1 MSGSPSENPERK
13 DKQSGR
19 VSLPAADLADGGI
32 KPFPSGT
39 HDPQAPS
46 AGWRWTV
53 FYRKYRIAAF
63 LLLPGLAGFAF
74 AWMIYPHPSDVRQLS
89 TPGIVDV
96 IINTKTSNDKI
107 RYSVI
112 RKASITSITLTAFAT
127 PKAADGK
134 LEVRLYLP
142 HGPHFRSC
150 NPPSCS
156 NERYFP
162 IYNDTLTYTKDQA
175 EITVQVNTST
185 LSGDANGEEAVAV
198 LPNLSY
204 KGEGQPSLGIQ
215 MTLAGA
221 NKYDWA
227 PLPAS
232 DTNTYGAS
240 WDEQLVNGQV
250 AARIVSGTNPTA
262 LQKTNRRTFE
272 AGLLI
277 GIAGGALIGG
287 IQEALKAWLETPRQ

>member
-1 MSGSPSENPERK
+1 MSGAPSENPERK
-13 DKQSGR
+13 NKESGQ
-19 VSLPAADLADGGI
+19 VSLPATDLVGGGI
-32 KPFPSGT
+32 KPFSSGT
-39 HDPQAPS
+39 RDPQAPS

-63 LLLPGLAGFAF
+63 LLLPGLAGFVL

-89 TPGIVDV
+89 TPGIVNV

-107 RYSVI
+107 LYSI
-112 RKASITSITLTAFAT
+112 TQKASITSITLTAFAT
-127 PKAADGK
+127 SKAADGK

-142 HGPHFRSC
+142 HGSHFRSC

-156 NERYFP
+156 NEGYFS
-162 IYNDTLTYTKDQA
+162 IYRGTLTYTKDQA
-175 EITVQVNTST
+175 KITLQVNTST
-185 LSGDANGEEAVAV
+185 LSDDANGEEAVAV
-198 LPNLSY
+198 LPNLRY
-204 KGEGQPSLGIQ
+204 EGGGQPSLGIQ
-215 MTLAGA
+215 MALAEA

-232 DTNTYGAS
+232 GTNAYGAS

-250 AARIVSGTNPTA
+250 GARIVSGTNPTA
-262 LQKTNRRTFE
+262 LQKANRRTFE

-287 IQEALKAWLETPRQ
+287 IQEALKAGLETPRQ